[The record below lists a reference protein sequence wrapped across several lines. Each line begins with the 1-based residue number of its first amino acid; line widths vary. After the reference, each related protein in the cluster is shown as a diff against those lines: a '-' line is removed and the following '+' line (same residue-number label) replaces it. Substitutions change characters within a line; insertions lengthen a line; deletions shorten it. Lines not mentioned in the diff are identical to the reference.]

1 MNEEKIYKTPPV
13 EGYQMFKDTEEMIEK
28 TREWGINSQTG
39 VKETFWYKKKN
50 NKIEVKIV
58 GLQKIG
64 ISEQVEIAVIEFPS
78 GDESCILPAY
88 LKEMQ
93 SNKFGKEEVSEQDE
107 EVKEKKE
114 PKKSKKEKTVV
125 NKKEKAE
132 KKPKENKQVELDL
145 KVDMEDFKNKVPTE
159 KVKLE
164 FVVERFDTLY
174 NPFNDKEDPVMI
186 LKDVRIEDNDFEIE
200 KLWCSVSK
208 TIEKHGI
215 EEGQKI
221 SCEGKIVLKNYKK
234 EVQYKLNNPSKINL
248 I

>member
-1 MNEEKIYKTPPV
+1 MTNEANFYKTPPV
-13 EGYQMFKDTEEMIEK
+13 DGYQLFKDTTEMIEK

-39 VKETFWYKKKN
+39 VKETFWYKNKN
-50 NKIEVKIV
+50 EKIEVRVV
-58 GLQKIG
+58 GLQKRG
-64 ISEQVEIAVIEFPS
+64 INEQVEIAVIEFPS
-78 GDESCILPAY
+78 GDETCILPAY

-93 SNKFGKEEVSEQDE
+93 SNRFGKEEITEQDE
-107 EVKEKKE
+107 DVKVKKETKKPKKEKKE
-114 PKKSKKEKTVV
+114 KKVVDKKE
-125 NKKEKAE
+125 
-132 KKPKENKQVELDL
+132 KENKQIKLDL
-145 KVDMEDFKNKVPTE
+145 EPKPKDLPNQVPTE

-174 NPFNDKEDPVMI
+174 NPFNDKEDPIMI
-186 LKDVRIEDNDFEIE
+186 LKEVMIEGNSNGID

-208 TIEKHGI
+208 TIEKHNI